1 MNILF
6 LAYNVNIHSRTGDA
20 IHVRELALNIA
31 ELGNKVTLVVGS
43 NFDSDEK
50 ISSLMDNTN
59 IDVKY
64 VKTPKL
70 KYPRSRDVSILS
82 LCRDIVKNNS
92 FDIVYERN
100 FSCRIGVILSKI
112 LRIPLVVEINGL
124 VDEEAEMQGRHTN
137 LIKSIIGRKVRN
149 FFFRHTNMI
158 IAVSPEI
165 KKELIKQYDIPI
177 KKIEVVSNGANIE
190 IFKPLDKQ
198 IVQDELSLSNEFK
211 YICFVGNLAP
221 WQGVEYLI
229 NVAPFILK
237 KIPEMKFLIVGDGIM
252 KEKWEEMIN
261 NKSLSN
267 DFIFVGS
274 VPFETVPKYINAS
287 DICAAIFTNNRKCSP
302 IKVLEYMACAK
313 PVILNDIGDDTKI
326 FVKSNSA
333 FFVSV
338 ENPDR
343 FANELYKIISNE
355 DLKQIGTNGRKF
367 ILENYTWKNTVHKI
381 LEICAYEV
389 NTNKVYGVSD
399 DKN

>member
-1 MNILF
+1 MDIL
-6 LAYNVNIHSRTGDA
+6 LIAYNVDISSRTGDA
-20 IHVRELALNIA
+20 IHVRELVSNIA
-31 ELGNKVTLVVGS
+31 SLENKVLLVVRF
-43 NFDSDEK
+43 NSDLEED
-50 ISSLMDNTN
+50 ISLLTN
-59 IDVKY
+59 NPNVDLKY
-64 VKTPKL
+64 VKNPKIN
-70 KYPRSRDVSILS
+70 YPRSQDISMLFQCLS
-82 LCRDIVKNNS
+82 LAKKNHYDI
-92 FDIVYERN
+92 IYERN

-112 LRIPLVVEINGL
+112 LKLPLVVEINGL
-124 VDEEAEMQGRHTN
+124 VDEEAEMLGRHTN
-137 LIKSIIGRKVRN
+137 IIKSIIGKKVRKL
-149 FFFRHTNMI
+149 FFRHTNKI

-190 IFKPLDKQ
+190 HFKPLNKQ
-198 IVQDELSLSNEFK
+198 IIQDELGLSNEFK

-237 KIPEMKFLIVGDGIM
+237 IIPEMKFLIVGGGIM

-302 IKVLEYMACAK
+302 IKVFEYMACAK

-326 FVKSNSA
+326 FAKSNSA

-343 FANELYKIISNE
+343 FADELYKIISNE
-355 DLKQIGTNGRKF
+355 DLKQIGANGRKF
-367 ILENYTWKNTVHKI
+367 ILENYTWKNTAHKI
-381 LEICAYEV
+381 LEICASEI
-389 NTNKVYGVSD
+389 NINKRI
-399 DKN
+399 